1 MFGVWTILCLV
12 WRFSACSPHGRRRDP
27 FPVTSSGDSTSRTRL
42 TGQFIMS
49 ENSFSPAYLKRRGA
63 LDGVAARM
71 KRAFSRSELSDVEFP
86 VGRNYCEVKIFRAHK
101 MLLSLSTDVFHA
113 TFFESLADKN
123 QDVIEIQ
130 DIPSEAFGNML
141 STCYVYSDAVDDLNL
156 ENAFPTLSCADKYD
170 FPLLVELC
178 SCYILEHLNSD
189 NCLVALENAVRIST
203 ILWRNVWS

>member
-71 KRAFSRSELSDVEFP
+71 KRAFSR
-86 VGRNYCEVKIFRAHK
+86 